1 VRRHTA
7 VGDKRHGARRGSG
20 APHFQ
25 IFEGDASLD
34 ELVRDR
40 VKVGGGDGLEVLV
53 ELIAEDCARVSVS
66 VCTLISKGAGRTF
79 WLVLRRR
86 FLRALSGLDVD
97 PLELRLGC
105 GGGSRHTKARASLI
119 LRAREYECTRNERA
133 PWISTS
139 V

>member
-53 ELIAEDCARVSVS
+53 ELIAEDCARVSVR
-66 VCTLISKGAGRTF
+66 VCTLSSKGVGRTF
-79 WLVLRRR
+79 WLVLRCR
-86 FLRALSGLDVD
+86 FLRSLSGLDVD

-119 LRAREYECTRNERA
+119 LRAGEYQCTYNEIA
-133 PWISTS
+133 AWMCTS